1 MILSFDHKIIIIKL
15 YWKKLLLINDIKNLT
30 NKIKCEI
37 LLLLLLLLLNPF
49 FMLSWQELTLISSIS

>member
-37 LLLLLLLLLNPF
+37 LLLLLLLNPF
-49 FMLSWQELTLISSIS
+49 FMLSWQELTLIFSLS